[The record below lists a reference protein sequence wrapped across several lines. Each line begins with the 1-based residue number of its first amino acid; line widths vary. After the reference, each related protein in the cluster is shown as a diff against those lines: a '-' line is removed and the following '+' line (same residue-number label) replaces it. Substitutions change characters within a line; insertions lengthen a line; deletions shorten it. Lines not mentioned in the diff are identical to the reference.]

1 MFSPEAENSSA
12 EAAQNEKTA
21 ARLASPG
28 RPMLA
33 GGKCAARRAA
43 PHPAADPTLSAR
55 QGDTIMNIL
64 RRILAAGAATAALSI
79 AGGAVAADWKFA
91 LEEQLDEVQGVF
103 ATRFKEHVEA
113 NSDHTVSIFPYGA
126 LGESADVTELV
137 QLGAIQFANASP
149 GFMGSEIPELNVF
162 LLPYTLPEEGPVLAD
177 FFKTSPT
184 IHETLAAR
192 YEDQG
197 LSLVTMYP
205 EGEVV
210 MTTKAPVTSPD
221 DLDGVKFRVM
231 TSPLLVETYRAF
243 GATPTPLP
251 WGEVFSSLQLNMIQG
266 QENPMFFVESTK
278 MYEVTDH
285 ITYAGHNVY
294 TTAVVANSTFFNG
307 LSDEDKALV
316 QAAADAAYEHIIAYQ
331 EGLTQ
336 RAEAAIL
343 EAKPSMTV
351 TVLTD
356 EQRAPFRA
364 AAEQVREAYV
374 EMVGEAGA
382 KVLGGFK
389 ADIEASRARV
399 GTN

>member
-1 MFSPEAENSSA
+1 MVR
-12 EAAQNEKTA
+12 T
-21 ARLASPG
+21 
-28 RPMLA
+28 
-33 GGKCAARRAA
+33 
-43 PHPAADPTLSAR
+43 T
-55 QGDTIMNIL
+55 
-64 RRILAAGAATAALSI
+64 LAALAATATLMGSTAF
-79 AGGAVAADWKFA
+79 AAEWKFA
-91 LEEQLDEVQGVF
+91 LEEAIHEVQGVY
-103 ATRFKEHVEA
+103 ATRFKEYIEA
-113 NSDHTVSIFPYGA
+113 NSDHTVAIFPYGT
-126 LGESADVTELV
+126 LGESADVTELT
-137 QLGAIQFANASP
+137 QLGAVQFANASP

-162 LLPYTLPEEGPVLAD
+162 LLPYTLPEEGPVLAE
-177 FFKTSPT
+177 FFDSSET
-184 IHETLAAR
+184 IYNDLAAL
-192 YEDQG
+192 YEPQG
-197 LSLVTMYP
+197 LKLIKMYP

-210 MTTKAPVTSPD
+210 MTTKEPVTAPA

-294 TTAVVANSTFFNG
+294 TTAVVANAGFYES

-316 QAAADAAYEHIIAYQ
+316 EAATADAFAYIMEYQ

-356 EQRAPFRA
+356 EQREPFRQ
-364 AAEQVREAYV
+364 AAEQVREEYV
-374 EMVGEAGA
+374 DMVGESGA
-382 KVLGGFK
+382 AVLEGFR
-389 ADIEASRARV
+389 ADIEAARAAV

>member
-1 MFSPEAENSSA
+1 MKTISSLLSG
-12 EAAQNEKTA
+12 AAA
-21 ARLASPG
+21 VAL
-28 RPMLA
+28 
-33 GGKCAARRAA
+33 
-43 PHPAADPTLSAR
+43 
-55 QGDTIMNIL
+55 
-64 RRILAAGAATAALSI
+64 LAAGAASAAE
-79 AGGAVAADWKFA
+79 WKFA
-91 LEEQLDEVQGVF
+91 LEEQLNEVQGVF

-113 NSDHTVSIFPYGA
+113 NSDHTVAIFPYGS
-126 LGESADVTELV
+126 LGESADVTELT
-137 QLGAIQFANASP
+137 QLGAVQFANASP

-177 FFKTSPT
+177 FFATSPT
-184 IHETLAAR
+184 IYQDLAAR

-197 LSLVTMYP
+197 LSLVVMYP

-210 MTTKAPVTSPD
+210 MTTKEPVASPA

-294 TTAVVANSTFFNG
+294 TTAVVANSAFLDG
-307 LSDEDKALV
+307 LSEEDRAV
-316 QAAADAAYEHIIAYQ
+316 VDAATQAAFEHIMEYQ

-336 RAEAAIL
+336 RAEDMIL
-343 EAKPSMTV
+343 KAKPDMNV

-364 AAEQVREAYV
+364 AAEDVRATYV
-374 EMVGEAGA
+374 EMVGEAGS
-382 KVLGGFK
+382 KILDGF
-389 ADIEASRARV
+389 AQDVAASRERV
-399 GTN
+399 GD

>member
-1 MFSPEAENSSA
+1 MRKLN
-12 EAAQNEKTA
+12 
-21 ARLASPG
+21 RV
-28 RPMLA
+28 
-33 GGKCAARRAA
+33 
-43 PHPAADPTLSAR
+43 
-55 QGDTIMNIL
+55 
-64 RRILAAGAATAALSI
+64 LAAGVAAAALFA
-79 AGGAVAADWKFA
+79 AGVAAAADWKFA
-91 LEEQLDEVQGVF
+91 LEESIDEVQGVF
-103 ATRFKEHVEA
+103 ATQFKEHIEA

-126 LGESADVTELV
+126 LGESADVTELT

-184 IHETLAAR
+184 IHETLAAL
-192 YEDQG
+192 YENQG

-210 MTTKAPVTSPD
+210 MTTKEPVASPA

-294 TTAVVANSTFFNG
+294 TTAVVANKAFFDG

-316 QAAADAAYEHIIAYQ
+316 EAATDAAYEYITAYQ
-331 EGLTQ
+331 EGLTE
-336 RAEAAIL
+336 RAQAAIL
-343 EAKPSMTV
+343 EAKPEMTV

-356 EQRAPFRA
+356 EQRAPFRE
-364 AAEQVREAYV
+364 AAEAVRATYV
-374 EMVGEAGA
+374 EMVGDSGA
-382 KVLGGFK
+382 DVLDGFA